1 MAQGRKADD
10 SKINGYVTRQRK
22 GGGRADQSPNAQ
34 VGMLVNQGD
43 NTDKLTADRKTGRME
58 APACN
63 AKLIGCFF
71 GIFFSY
77 FIYGLVQETM

>member
-1 MAQGRKADD
+1 MAQRRKADH

-43 NTDKLTADRKTGRME
+43 NADKLTADRKTGRME
-58 APACN
+58 STTCSV
-63 AKLIGCFF
+63 KLIGCFF

-77 FIYGLVQETM
+77 FIYGLLQETM

>member
-1 MAQGRKADD
+1 MDQRRKADH

-22 GGGRADQSPNAQ
+22 GGGRADRSPNAQ
-34 VGMLVNQGD
+34 VDVLVNQGD
-43 NTDKLTADRKTGRME
+43 NADQLTTDRKTGRME
-58 APACN
+58 STACN

-77 FIYGLVQETM
+77 FIYGLLQETM